1 MKKNDYKAWM
11 ITAIIVVMFV
21 MIITMLFLL
30 NAKIIFF
37 VIMGILAAVG
47 LGCGAIFLHS
57 WLAGWDED
65 ELDPVEIR
73 EDHEPE
79 AAPAADVPI
88 DVYTYDQ
95 IREELGGGKE

>member
-1 MKKNDYKAWM
+1 MSKKEYKALV
-11 ITAIIVVMFV
+11 ITAIILVMFV
-21 MIITMLFLL
+21 TILTMLFLL
-30 NAKIIFF
+30 KAKAVFF
-37 VIMGILAAVG
+37 GIVGILAAAG
-47 LGCGAIFLHS
+47 LGCCAMILHK

-95 IREELGGGKE
+95 IREELGGGKD